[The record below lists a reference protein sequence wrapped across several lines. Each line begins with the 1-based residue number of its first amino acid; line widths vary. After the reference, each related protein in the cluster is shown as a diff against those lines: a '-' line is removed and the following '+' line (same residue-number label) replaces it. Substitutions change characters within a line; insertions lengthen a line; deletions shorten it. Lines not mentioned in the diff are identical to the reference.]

1 MYHVHTSYTAWIN
14 IFNRNELNDN
24 KCKLWEWLFVTMTLE
39 CQLFTII
46 FFSWKR
52 LQKPIYCK
60 FNAQICMMST
70 IQEHVGHCS
79 VKNSHI
85 LGWFPLL
92 IYLLFSLLLV
102 LILKNIAS
110 LFNKVGYF
118 KDFKIVIHIC
128 RWQLPVYFE
137 YSVLLSYALS
147 RSRRKYIGTHKTY
160 SVNEQPWL
168 QKQIISSM
176 ANVQWRT
183 LWWLIAQDS

>member
-1 MYHVHTSYTAWIN
+1 MTTSVN
-14 IFNRNELNDN
+14 FENDY
-24 KCKLWEWLFVTMTLE
+24 LWQWPWSVNFL
-39 CQLFTII
+39 QLF
-46 FFSWKR
+46 FFLKKTAEAHICFVNLMHRSAWW
-52 LQKPIYCK
+52 LQSRTCWTPV
-60 FNAQICMMST
+60 ST
-70 IQEHVGHCS
+70 IYFK
-79 VKNSHI
+79 KNSHI

-92 IYLLFSLLLV
+92 ISLLFSLLLV
-102 LILKNIAS
+102 FILKNIAS

>member
-1 MYHVHTSYTAWIN
+1 MIICDNDLGVSTFYNNFFFLKKTAEAHICFVNLMHRSAW
-14 IFNRNELNDN
+14 
-24 KCKLWEWLFVTMTLE
+24 WL
-39 CQLFTII
+39 Q
-46 FFSWKR
+46 S
-52 LQKPIYCK
+52 
-60 FNAQICMMST
+60 
-70 IQEHVGHCS
+70 
-79 VKNSHI
+79 NSHI

-92 IYLLFSLLLV
+92 ISLLFSLLLV
-102 LILKNIAS
+102 FILKNIAS

>member
-1 MYHVHTSYTAWIN
+1 MTTSVN
-14 IFNRNELNDN
+14 FENDY
-24 KCKLWEWLFVTMTLE
+24 LWQWPWSVNFL
-39 CQLFTII
+39 QLF
-46 FFSWKR
+46 FFLEKDCRSPY
-52 LQKPIYCK
+52 LFCK

-92 IYLLFSLLLV
+92 ISLLFSLLLV
-102 LILKNIAS
+102 IILKNIAS

-147 RSRRKYIGTHKTY
+147 RSWRKYIGTHKTY

-183 LWWLIAQDS
+183 LWW

>member
-1 MYHVHTSYTAWIN
+1 MIICDNDLGVSTFYNNFFFLKKTAEAHICFVNLMHRSAWWLQSKNMLDTSVHDLY
-14 IFNRNELNDN
+14 L
-24 KCKLWEWLFVTMTLE
+24 
-39 CQLFTII
+39 
-46 FFSWKR
+46 
-52 LQKPIYCK
+52 
-60 FNAQICMMST
+60 
-70 IQEHVGHCS
+70 
-79 VKNSHI
+79 KNSHI

-92 IYLLFSLLLV
+92 ISLLFSLLLV
-102 LILKNIAS
+102 FILKNIAS

-147 RSRRKYIGTHKTY
+147 RSWRKYIGTHKTY

>member
-1 MYHVHTSYTAWIN
+1 MTTSVN
-14 IFNRNELNDN
+14 FENDY
-24 KCKLWEWLFVTMTLE
+24 LWQWPWSVNFL
-39 CQLFTII
+39 QLF
-46 FFSWKR
+46 FFLEKDCRSPY
-52 LQKPIYCK
+52 LFCK

-92 IYLLFSLLLV
+92 ISLLFSLLLV
-102 LILKNIAS
+102 IILKNIAS

-147 RSRRKYIGTHKTY
+147 RSRRKYIGRYT
-160 SVNEQPWL
+160 
-168 QKQIISSM
+168 
-176 ANVQWRT
+176 
-183 LWWLIAQDS
+183 